1 MKSDHKKR
9 NKEFLITLQ
18 SNDNSN
24 IELTQ
29 SWENFQRKMV
39 KEFESGDP
47 NEFLRFPT
55 IQGTMFFSARQ
66 VQFIELKGSRYWN
79 HFRNAIVENSLGYPP
94 IYKYYPRSSGNLVH
108 HAYSLNKILEVIDI
122 EEFLNLRSILEFGGG
137 YGSFCRLVSNIG
149 YRNHYT
155 IYDLPVF
162 NKIQKWYLSSVI
174 DSTNIEYITESKLLS
189 TPNPDSFIALWSL
202 SESPMSLRRTFEP
215 VIRSSKI
222 VLIAFQKEFHGI
234 DNWLYFNGLVDREI
248 VKNGTIFEIPSIPN
262 NYYLLGTSRD

>member
-9 NKEFLITLQ
+9 NKEFLITLR

-39 KEFESGDP
+39 KEFENGDP

-55 IQGTMFFSARQ
+55 VQGTMFFSARQ
-66 VQFIELKGSRYWN
+66 VQFIELKESRSWN
-79 HFRNAIVENSLGYPP
+79 HFRNAIVENSLGNPP

-108 HAYSLNKILEVIDI
+108 HAYSLNKILQVIDI
-122 EEFLNLRSILEFGGG
+122 EEFLKLRSILEFGGG

-149 YRNHYT
+149 YRNQYT

-174 DSTNIEYITESKLLS
+174 DSAKIEYLTDSKLLS
-189 TPNPDSFIALWSL
+189 NRNPDSFIALWSL
-202 SESPMSLRRTFEP
+202 SESPMSLRKTFEP

-234 DNWLYFNGLVDREI
+234 DNWLYFNGLVDRGI
-248 VKNGTIFEIPSIPN
+248 VKNGKIFEIPSIPN
-262 NYYLLGTSRD
+262 NYYLLGTCRD